1 MIHLKSLSKAYASQ
15 NRVLDQVELEIK
27 KGEFI
32 YVLGGTGVGKT
43 SLLKLL
49 AGEED
54 PTGGELWLF
63 GYSIRNSNET
73 IRQAIRRSIGYI
85 PQKVELISDFTV
97 FENIALGIS
106 YGGSRLLRTDT
117 KQKIMELLDKLQ
129 LLHRKDALAREL
141 SGGEAQRVAVI
152 RALARQPEL
161 IIADEPTGSQ
171 DFQNTWSVMDL
182 LLRANVNGTTIV
194 VATHDRDIVR
204 RVKKKCVHLSQ
215 GRLQLEEAALWAR

>member
-63 GYSIRNSNET
+63 GYSIRNSSET

>member
-1 MIHLKSLSKAYASQ
+1 MIHLKTLSKAYTPQ
-15 NRVLDQVELEIK
+15 HRVLDSVNLEIK
-27 KGEFI
+27 KGEFV

-63 GYSIRNSNET
+63 GYSIRNSTESV
-73 IRQAIRRSIGYI
+73 RQAIRRSIGYI
-85 PQKVELISDFTV
+85 PQKVELLSDFSV
-97 FENIALGIS
+97 FDNIALGVS
-106 YGGSRLLRTDT
+106 YGGSRLLRADT
-117 KQKIMELLDKLQ
+117 RTRILELLDKLQ

-152 RALARQPEL
+152 RALARSPEL

-171 DFQNTWSVMDL
+171 DFQNTWSVMDA
-182 LLRANVNGTTIV
+182 LLRANVGGTTVI

-204 RVKKKCVHLSQ
+204 RVKKKCVHLAG
-215 GRLQLEEAALWAR
+215 GRLQLEEANLWAR

>member
-15 NRVLDQVELEIK
+15 NRVLDQIQLEIK
-27 KGEFI
+27 KGEFV
-32 YVLGGTGVGKT
+32 YVLGGTGAGKT

-49 AGEED
+49 AGEEE

-63 GYSIRNSNET
+63 GYSIRNSGENT
-73 IRQAIRRSIGYI
+73 KQAIRRSIGYI
-85 PQKVELISDFTV
+85 PQKVELLSDFTV
-97 FENIALGIS
+97 FENIALGVS
-106 YGGSRLLRTDT
+106 YGGSRLLRSDT
-117 KQKIMELLDKLQ
+117 KQRIIELLDKLQ

-182 LLRANVNGTTIV
+182 LLRANITGTTVI

-215 GRLQLEEAALWAR
+215 GRLQLEEANLWAR